1 MRPLSNFLPSKS
13 SSRHAFR
20 GSHLRLLS
28 RRVFA
33 KSSLRPSSV
42 FFFSLFFYW
51 RERIVEWT
59 GEKCLLPSF
68 ARNRRLGSTRLCKTI
83 IVECG
88 QLFRDARWRHAIN
101 ACANSCGLLRTCVA
115 ITWLHETAHPSL
127 PSNEPFF
134 FLSFSPSFSRCSSFR
149 LVPFRLISSR
159 LPYRWNTTGQLIRET
174 RGVSRIASVF
184 RLRNASRDTPRP
196 WEFYTCRN
204 YTGCELVRCKQT
216 TSVRLSR
223 QPRRHRSFSATIHV
237 DTTPR

>member
-1 MRPLSNFLPSKS
+1 MKSACCPLS
-13 SSRHAFR
+13 R
-20 GSHLRLLS
+20 GIDASVARGYAKQLSWNAVSCSETRVDVMRLTRARILAGSYARALRLRDSTKLHTLLS
-28 RRVFA
+28 
-33 KSSLRPSSV
+33 
-42 FFFSLFFYW
+42 
-51 RERIVEWT
+51 
-59 GEKCLLPSF
+59 
-68 ARNRRLGSTRLCKTI
+68 
-83 IVECG
+83 
-88 QLFRDARWRHAIN
+88 
-101 ACANSCGLLRTCVA
+101 
-115 ITWLHETAHPSL
+115 HPMNL
-127 PSNEPFF
+127 FF